1 MQRKN
6 NILNTSYTKK
16 FRSGIAMI
24 MAIAVIVIL
33 ATIMALSL
41 ALTSQTTK
49 RSTDLYL
56 YEQAVLL
63 SKSATEYALLRISQ
77 SPPCTSENALGLNFK
92 PDLND
97 NGIADDIYDI
107 NITLKYIYDS
117 DASCIANGGTFYTP
131 VTTPEQNGSVL
142 MDVSVSV
149 TDPTVASEP
158 IRFFKRT
165 IEKL

>member
-6 NILNTSYTKK
+6 NILNTSYIKHTKRSS
-16 FRSGIAMI
+16 RSGIAMI

-63 SKSATEYALLRISQ
+63 SKSATEYALLQISQ
-77 SPPCTSENALGLNFK
+77 TSGCLASIPSFTQ
-92 PDLND
+92 
-97 NGIADDIYDI
+97 DDIYDI
-107 NITLKYIYDS
+107 NISIYYIGTA
-117 DASCIANGGTFYTP
+117 ASGCTDYIDNLY
-131 VTTPEQNGSVL
+131 TPEQNGSVL
-142 MDVSVSV
+142 MDVTVSV
-149 TDPTVASEP
+149 NDPTIASEP